1 MCKIKAPLK
10 VGTRFSKL
18 QETCRPLLEE
28 EEEEEGK
35 TNVNI
40 IIVGT
45 EFESTGTLLV
55 TLAAL
60 LERVGLG

>member
-18 QETCRPLLEE
+18 QETCRPLLE

-60 LERVGLG
+60 LERVG

>member
-28 EEEEEGK
+28 DEEGK